1 MASQDGRVEGHAL
14 IFSCE
19 NSKKIATNH
28 QTTIDRRM
36 VDPTKK
42 RFPKKDSSHPRE
54 KEKPQQDGWRGK
66 IMFRIKPCTRQR
78 HSEGSDK
85 TMCAPETSDSTRDW
99 ARPAF
104 EQRSVSCRGT
114 GQQWHAP
121 GAGLLAAAK
130 LGAMACKP
138 HHRVTE
144 QTTTNWRAIVP
155 RRSHTAAQVLGP
167 TTDFPTWGSHKGTGN
182 PQGIWL

>member
-1 MASQDGRVEGHAL
+1 MNFFSFGNGCIFQDVYFPGKYCPYLQFTQLYLTEYLLKVGTVLGTRCIMINTKSLYPCALQTFGGNQDGGVEGHAL

-85 TMCAPETSDSTRDW
+85 TMCAPETSDSTRD
-99 ARPAF
+99 
-104 EQRSVSCRGT
+104 
-114 GQQWHAP
+114 
-121 GAGLLAAAK
+121 
-130 LGAMACKP
+130 
-138 HHRVTE
+138 
-144 QTTTNWRAIVP
+144 
-155 RRSHTAAQVLGP
+155 
-167 TTDFPTWGSHKGTGN
+167 
-182 PQGIWL
+182 

>member
-1 MASQDGRVEGHAL
+1 MTSQNGRVEGHAL

-19 NSKKIATNH
+19 NSKKL
-28 QTTIDRRM
+28 QLTTKQPLTGEWWI
-36 VDPTKK
+36 P
-42 RFPKKDSSHPRE
+42 PKKYSPHPRE

-66 IMFRIKPCTRQR
+66 ITFRIKPCTRQR

-85 TMCAPETSDSTRDW
+85 TMCAPETRDSTRDW

-114 GQQWHAP
+114 GQQWHAI
-121 GAGLLAAAK
+121 GAGILAAAK
-130 LGAMACKP
+130 LGAAACKP

-144 QTTTNWRAIVP
+144 QTTHKLERNCTKKF
-155 RRSHTAAQVLGP
+155 SHCCTSSRP
-167 TTDFPTWGSHKGTGN
+167 ITDFPTWESHKGTEN